1 MVFTCLIKFKGK
13 ARKEQTISKEQ
24 YCFLKAQEYWST
36 KISNNIKL
44 VEARNQSKNSR
55 LKKENAIY
63 WYNEP
68 SMTKITKLVDK
79 AIKNYYI
86 SSVGGKSRLNMLN
99 KDVNFLKIRMELPE
113 VKNTIIIMK
122 NSLDGSNRL
131 LDTVKEKISEYEDIV
146 MEIKQN
152 KTQGEKMTEKKLNK
166 ASVSSGE
173 NSGSSNISLKSLKK
187 KRGQRLW
194 SVQKSHSL

>member
-1 MVFTCLIKFKGK
+1 MFFTCLIKFKGK
-13 ARKEQTISKEQ
+13 ARKEQTIPKEQ

-86 SSVGGKSRLNMLN
+86 SSVGGGK
-99 KDVNFLKIRMELPE
+99 
-113 VKNTIIIMK
+113 
-122 NSLDGSNRL
+122 
-131 LDTVKEKISEYEDIV
+131 
-146 MEIKQN
+146 
-152 KTQGEKMTEKKLNK
+152 
-166 ASVSSGE
+166 
-173 NSGSSNISLKSLKK
+173 
-187 KRGQRLW
+187 
-194 SVQKSHSL
+194 